1 VFTDSEVRALV
12 RNSEK
17 LLRNCMNIH
26 DMTEVQLTLFL
37 ERLVK
42 LSLDWRHET
51 YYYKELKLLFAMS
64 YGYVKHHTKI

>member
-1 VFTDSEVRALV
+1 
-12 RNSEK
+12 
-17 LLRNCMNIH
+17 MNIH